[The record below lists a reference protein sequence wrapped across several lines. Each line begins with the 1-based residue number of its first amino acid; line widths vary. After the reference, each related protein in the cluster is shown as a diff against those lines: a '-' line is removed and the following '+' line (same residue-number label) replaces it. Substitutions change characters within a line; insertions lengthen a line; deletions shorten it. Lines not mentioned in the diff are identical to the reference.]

1 MLFDDTAVQY
11 IYIMNTIATGATLTI
26 GIPTYNGEAYLSEC
40 LEGIRSQI
48 NSNNINRIEILI
60 SDNASVDQTAIIVK
74 NFIGKNY
81 LKTVHHKNESNL
93 GFDRNLDL
101 LFKKGS
107 GDFVW
112 LLGDDD
118 VLLDGGID
126 YVLSIIDG
134 YSDLNAIQ
142 VNFDKYDSTLKN
154 VIERIEIR
162 EDHYCRD
169 AKDFHLNAG
178 GRWGAISSLIIKRD
192 AWNSLDL
199 SAALDSHVI
208 FGYGLFKLVLQGDSF
223 ISKKT
228 LVKVRDGSE
237 KAVKIGDG
245 DSRIAIALASG
256 KLYNSMN
263 QMGYEKNLVDWY
275 LLQDRK
281 YAFSS
286 IPIAKF
292 WGIKHKSI
300 VIADLIKTH
309 NCLILWLKWIPYI
322 LIPGPIFRPCY
333 QIKRK
338 ISSTLRPYEKLVKAF
353 FVKK

>member
-1 MLFDDTAVQY
+1 MAAK
-11 IYIMNTIATGATLTI
+11 IMLTI

-40 LEGIRSQI
+40 LEGIRAQI
-48 NSNNINRIEILI
+48 NPNNINRIEVLI
-60 SDNASVDQTAIIVK
+60 SDNASVDQTAIIVED
-74 NFIGKNY
+74 FVGKNH
-81 LKTVHHKNESNL
+81 LKTSYHRNESNL

-101 LFKKGS
+101 LFKRAS

-118 VLLDGGID
+118 VLINGGID
-126 YVLSIIDG
+126 YVLSLIDG
-134 YSDLNAIQ
+134 HTNLNAIQ

-154 VIERIEIR
+154 VIERIEIGK
-162 EDHYCRD
+162 DYYCRD
-169 AKDFHLNAG
+169 AKDFHLNAR

-199 SAALDSHVI
+199 SAALGSHIV
-208 FGYGLFKLVLQGDSF
+208 FSFGLFKLLLQGDSF

-245 DSRIAIALASG
+245 DSRITIALASG

-263 QMGYEKNLVDWY
+263 EMGYEKSLVDWY
-275 LLQDRK
+275 LLQDRR

-292 WGIKHKSI
+292 WGIKNKR
-300 VIADLIKTH
+300 IAIANLIKTH

-322 LIPGPIFRPCY
+322 LIPDPIFIRCY
-333 QIKRK
+333 MVKK
-338 ISSTLRPYEKLVKAF
+338 KVSGKLRPYEKMAKAF
-353 FVKK
+353 FHKK